1 MNEKE
6 RKRER
11 GGGGK
16 ELYRTTETVLVCK
29 WSVVVEAAPCVECR
43 HRGRARERERKR
55 EQLAGLPRAPASFL
69 ASRRVCK
76 LPRGRHDGNS
86 YGRLAVHSGDAM
98 SPDTRRELVGSRL
111 MVLVQPLGRGVQGRR
126 RAAHTF
132 GARDVEGRAELLYVS
147 SLSCKKRGRGEG
159 GKSRRA
165 EWWGAKVRRA
175 GGGEAAHAPRIG
187 IDPTSRQH
195 LVAPHVPR

>member
-1 MNEKE
+1 M
-6 RKRER
+6 
-11 GGGGK
+11 
-16 ELYRTTETVLVCK
+16 
-29 WSVVVEAAPCVECR
+29 VVEAAPCVECR

-111 MVLVQPLGRGVQGRR
+111 MVLVQPLERGVQERR
-126 RAAHTF
+126 RVAHTF
-132 GARDVEGRAELLYVS
+132 GARDAEGRARAPLCLFPVVQ
-147 SLSCKKRGRGEG
+147 KKGEG
-159 GKSRRA
+159 GAVERRGSQERRGSSGGGRRSA
-165 EWWGAKVRRA
+165 AAVVGSGEEWWGGRA
-175 GGGEAAHAPRIG
+175 CAADRHRP
-187 IDPTSRQH
+187 D
-195 LVAPHVPR
+195 V

>member
-1 MNEKE
+1 M
-6 RKRER
+6 
-11 GGGGK
+11 
-16 ELYRTTETVLVCK
+16 CK

-132 GARDVEGRAELLYVS
+132 GARDVEGRAELLCVS
-147 SLSCKKRGRGEG
+147 SLSCKKGAEGRGASRGETSGGGEG
-159 GKSRRA
+159 PPRR
-165 EWWGAKVRRA
+165 WWGAARS
-175 GGGEAAHAPRIG
+175 GGEAAHAPRIG

>member
-1 MNEKE
+1 MNPRAAHERE
-6 RKRER
+6 RKRE
-11 GGGGK
+11 GGGE

-132 GARDVEGRAELLYVS
+132 GARDVEGRAELLCVS
-147 SLSCKKRGRGEG
+147 SLSCKKGAEGRGASRGETSG
-159 GKSRRA
+159 GGRRSA
-165 EWWGAKVRRA
+165 APVVGSGEEWWGGRA
-175 GGGEAAHAPRIG
+175 CAADRHRP
-187 IDPTSRQH
+187 D
-195 LVAPHVPR
+195 V

>member
-1 MNEKE
+1 M
-6 RKRER
+6 
-11 GGGGK
+11 
-16 ELYRTTETVLVCK
+16 CK

-132 GARDVEGRAELLYVS
+132 GARDVEGRAELLCVS
-147 SLSCKKRGRGEG
+147 SLSCKKGAEGRGASRGETSG
-159 GKSRRA
+159 GGRRSA
-165 EWWGAKVRRA
+165 APVVGSGEKWWGGRA
-175 GGGEAAHAPRIG
+175 CAADRHRP
-187 IDPTSRQH
+187 D
-195 LVAPHVPR
+195 V

>member
-1 MNEKE
+1 M
-6 RKRER
+6 
-11 GGGGK
+11 
-16 ELYRTTETVLVCK
+16 CK

-132 GARDVEGRAELLYVS
+132 GARDVEGRAELLCVS
-147 SLSCKKRGRGEG
+147 SLSCKKGAEGRGASRGETSG
-159 GKSRRA
+159 GGRRSA
-165 EWWGAKVRRA
+165 APVVGSGEEWWGGRA
-175 GGGEAAHAPRIG
+175 CAADRHRP
-187 IDPTSRQH
+187 D
-195 LVAPHVPR
+195 V